1 MKKAIEISDLTVY
14 YRDTLALDHVTLS
27 IDAGKITGIIG
38 PNGSGKSTLLK
49 GILGIIPVKKGEVTF
64 FGNSLEKYRSKIAY
78 VPQRESIDWDFPITV
93 EEVVAMGRIRP
104 KKWWLRTTLA
114 DKEIVKETIKK
125 VQLSEFSTR
134 QIGQLSGGQQQ
145 RVFLARA
152 LAQEAEL
159 IVMDEPFVGIDMA
172 SQDSILSIVQKLR
185 DSGKTVVIVH
195 HDLSVVAQYFDD
207 VVLLNKKLIANGPID
222 DILKSENIEK
232 AYGMTLL
239 LNKEKRSF

>member
-1 MKKAIEISDLTVY
+1 MRKAIEISGLTVL
-14 YRDTLALDHVTLS
+14 YRDTLALDDISLS
-27 IDAGKITGIIG
+27 ISSGKITGIIG
-38 PNGSGKSTLLK
+38 PNGSGKSSLLK
-49 GILGIIPVKKGEVTF
+49 GILGIIPIKKGEVTF
-64 FGNSLEKYRSKIAY
+64 FGESLEKYRSKIAY

-93 EEVVAMGRIRP
+93 EEVVAMGRIIP
-104 KKWWLRTTLA
+104 KKWWARTTLT
-114 DKEIVKETIKK
+114 DKEIVKETLKK
-125 VQLSEFSTR
+125 VQLSEFSDR

-172 SQDSILSIVQKLR
+172 SQNSILSIVQKLR

-207 VVLLNKKLIANGPID
+207 VILLNKKLIANGPID
-222 DILKSENIEK
+222 EILKSENIEK

-239 LNKEKRSF
+239 LNRK

>member
-1 MKKAIEISDLTVY
+1 MKKTVEIKNLTVF
-14 YRDTLALDHVTLS
+14 YRDALALNDVSLA
-27 IDAGKITGIIG
+27 INEGKITGIIG

-49 GILGIIPVKKGEVTF
+49 GMLGIIPVKKGEVKF

-104 KKWWLRTTLA
+104 KKWWSRTTMA
-114 DKEIVKETIKK
+114 DREIVKETLKK
-125 VQLSEFSTR
+125 VQLSDFSSR

-172 SQDSILSIVQKLR
+172 SQESILSIVQKLR
-185 DSGKTVVIVH
+185 DSGKTVIIVH
-195 HDLSVVAQYFDD
+195 HDLSVVARYFDE
-207 VVLLNKKLIANGPID
+207 VVLLNKTLIANGPID
-222 DILKSENIEK
+222 EILKSENIEK

-239 LNKEKRSF
+239 LNKK

>member
-1 MKKAIEISDLTVY
+1 MKKAIEISDLTVF
-14 YRDTLALDHVTLS
+14 YRDTLALDDISLS

-49 GILGIIPVKKGEVTF
+49 GILGIIPIKKGEVTF
-64 FGNSLEKYRSKIAY
+64 FGDSLEKYRSKIAY

-93 EEVVAMGRIRP
+93 EEVVAMGRIIP
-104 KKWWLRTTLA
+104 KKWWARTTLA
-114 DKEIVKETIKK
+114 DKEIVKETLKK
-125 VQLSEFSTR
+125 VQLSEFSDR

-172 SQDSILSIVQKLR
+172 SQNSILSIVQKLR

-207 VVLLNKKLIANGPID
+207 VILLNKKLIANGPID
-222 DILKSENIEK
+222 EILKSENIEK

-239 LNKEKRSF
+239 LNRK

>member
-1 MKKAIEISDLTVY
+1 MRRAIEVTDLSVY
-14 YRDTLALDHVTLS
+14 YRNTLALDQVSVS
-27 IDAGKITGIIG
+27 INAGKITGIIG
-38 PNGSGKSTLLK
+38 PNGSGKSTFLK
-49 GILGIIPVKKGEVTF
+49 SILGIIPAKSGTVTF
-64 FGNSLEKYRSKIAY
+64 FGSSLEKYRSKIAY

-104 KKWWLRTTLA
+104 KKWWSRTTLA
-114 DKEIVKETIKK
+114 DKELVKETLKK

-159 IVMDEPFVGIDMA
+159 IIMDEPFVGIDMA
-172 SQDSILSIVQKLR
+172 SQESILAIVQKLR

-195 HDLSVVAQYFDD
+195 HDLSVVARYFDD
-207 VVLLNKKLIANGPID
+207 VVLLNKQLVANGPID
-222 DILKSENIEK
+222 EILQSENIEK

-239 LNKEKRSF
+239 LNRK

>member
-1 MKKAIEISDLTVY
+1 MKKAIEIKNLTIS
-14 YRDTLALDHVTLS
+14 YREMLALDNVSVS
-27 IDAGKITGIIG
+27 IASGKITGIIG

-49 GILGIIPVKKGEVTF
+49 GILGIVPISKGEVSF
-64 FGNSLEKYRSKIAY
+64 FGVSLEQYRAKIAY

-93 EEVVAMGRIRP
+93 EEVVAMGRILP
-104 KKWWLRTTLA
+104 KKWWARTTLL
-114 DKEIVKETIKK
+114 DKEVVKETLKK
-125 VQLSEFSTR
+125 VQLSEFATR

-172 SQDSILSIVQKLR
+172 SQDSILAIVQKLR
-185 DSGKTVVIVH
+185 DSGKTIVIVH

-207 VVLLNKKLIANGPID
+207 VVLLNKQLIAHGPID
-222 DILKSENIEK
+222 EILKPENIEK

-239 LNKEKRSF
+239 LNRK

>member
-1 MKKAIEISDLTVY
+1 MRKAIEISDLTVF
-14 YRDTLALDHVTLS
+14 YRDTLALDDISLS

-49 GILGIIPVKKGEVTF
+49 GILGIIPIKKGEVTF
-64 FGNSLEKYRSKIAY
+64 FGESLEKYRSKIAY

-93 EEVVAMGRIRP
+93 EEVVAMGRIIP
-104 KKWWLRTTLA
+104 KKWWARTTLA
-114 DKEIVKETIKK
+114 DKEIVKETLKK
-125 VQLSEFSTR
+125 VQLSEFSDR

-172 SQDSILSIVQKLR
+172 SQNSILSIVQKLR

-222 DILKSENIEK
+222 EILKSENIEK

-239 LNKEKRSF
+239 LNRK

>member
-1 MKKAIEISDLTVY
+1 MKSAIEISDLTVF
-14 YRDTLALDHVTLS
+14 YRDTLALDDISLS
-27 IDAGKITGIIG
+27 ISSGKITGIIG

-49 GILGIIPVKKGEVTF
+49 GILGIVPIKKGTVTF
-64 FGNSLEKYRSKIAY
+64 FGDSLEKYRSKIAY

-93 EEVVAMGRIRP
+93 EEVVAMGRIIP
-104 KKWWLRTTLA
+104 KKWWARTTLL
-114 DKEIVKETIKK
+114 DKEIVKETLRK
-125 VQLSEFSTR
+125 VQLSEFSNR

-172 SQDSILSIVQKLR
+172 SQNSILSIVQKLR

-195 HDLSVVAQYFDD
+195 HDLSIVAQYFDE
-207 VVLLNKKLIANGPID
+207 VILLNKKLIANGPID
-222 DILKSENIEK
+222 EILKSENIEK

-239 LNKEKRSF
+239 LNRK

>member
-1 MKKAIEISDLTVY
+1 MKKTIEICDLTVF
-14 YRDTLALDHVTLS
+14 YRDTLALDQVSLS
-27 IDAGKITGIIG
+27 INQGKITGIIG
-38 PNGSGKSTLLK
+38 PNGSGKSSLLK
-49 GILGIIPVKKGEVTF
+49 GILGIIPVKNGTVTF
-64 FGNSLEKYRSKIAY
+64 FGDSLEKYRSKIAY

-104 KKWWLRTTLA
+104 KKWWSRASVA
-114 DKEIVKETIKK
+114 DKEIIKETLKK
-125 VQLSEFSTR
+125 VQLSEFFNR

-152 LAQEAEL
+152 LAQEADL
-159 IVMDEPFVGIDMA
+159 IVMDEPFVGIDMV

-185 DSGKTVVIVH
+185 DSGKTVIIVH
-195 HDLSVVAQYFDD
+195 HDLSIVSQYFDD

-222 DILKSENIEK
+222 EILKSENIEK

-239 LNKEKRSF
+239 LNKKK

>member
-1 MKKAIEISDLTVY
+1 MKKTIEICDLTVF
-14 YRDTLALDHVTLS
+14 YRDTLALDQISLS
-27 IDAGKITGIIG
+27 INQGKITGIIG
-38 PNGSGKSTLLK
+38 PNGSGKSSLLK
-49 GILGIIPVKKGEVTF
+49 GILGIIPVKNGTVTF
-64 FGNSLEKYRSKIAY
+64 FGDSLEKYRSKIAY

-104 KKWWLRTTLA
+104 KKWWSRASVA
-114 DKEIVKETIKK
+114 DKEIIKETLKK
-125 VQLSEFSTR
+125 VQLSEFFNR

-152 LAQEAEL
+152 LAQEADL
-159 IVMDEPFVGIDMA
+159 IVMDEPFVGIDMV

-185 DSGKTVVIVH
+185 DSGKTVIIVH
-195 HDLSVVAQYFDD
+195 HDLSIVSQYFDD

-222 DILKSENIEK
+222 EILKSENIEK

-239 LNKEKRSF
+239 LNKKK

>member
-1 MKKAIEISDLTVY
+1 MNKVIEINHLTVF
-14 YRDTLALDHVTLS
+14 YRDTLALDDVSLV
-27 IDAGKITGIIG
+27 INEGKITGIIG

-49 GILGIIPVKKGEVTF
+49 GILGIIPVKKGEVKF

-104 KKWWLRTTLA
+104 KKWWSRATMA
-114 DKEIVKETIKK
+114 DKEIVKETLKK
-125 VQLSEFSTR
+125 VQLSDFSGR

-172 SQDSILSIVQKLR
+172 SQESILSIVQKLR
-185 DSGKTVVIVH
+185 DSGKTVIIVH
-195 HDLSVVAQYFDD
+195 HDLSVVARYFDD
-207 VVLLNKKLIANGPID
+207 VVLLNKTLIANGPID
-222 DILKSENIEK
+222 EILKSENIEK

-239 LNKEKRSF
+239 LNKK

>member
-1 MKKAIEISDLTVY
+1 MRKAIEISGLTVL
-14 YRDTLALDHVTLS
+14 YRDTLALDDISLS
-27 IDAGKITGIIG
+27 ISSGKITGIIG

-49 GILGIIPVKKGEVTF
+49 GILGIIPIKKGEVTF
-64 FGNSLEKYRSKIAY
+64 FGESLEKYRSKIAY

-93 EEVVAMGRIRP
+93 EEVVAMGRIIP
-104 KKWWLRTTLA
+104 KKWWARTTLT
-114 DKEIVKETIKK
+114 DKEIVKETLKK
-125 VQLSEFSTR
+125 VQLSEFSNR

-172 SQDSILSIVQKLR
+172 SQNSILSIVQKLR

-207 VVLLNKKLIANGPID
+207 VILLNKKLIANGPID
-222 DILKSENIEK
+222 EILKSENIEK

-239 LNKEKRSF
+239 LNRK

>member
-14 YRDTLALDHVTLS
+14 YGDTLALDNLTLS

-49 GILGIIPVKKGEVTF
+49 GILGIIPVKRGEATF
-64 FGNSLEKYRSKIAY
+64 FGNSLENYRSKIAY

-93 EEVVAMGRIRP
+93 EEVVAMGRIIP
-104 KKWWLRTTLA
+104 KKWWARTTLA
-114 DKEIVKETIKK
+114 DKEIVKETLKK
-125 VQLSEFSTR
+125 VQLSEFSNR

-172 SQDSILSIVQKLR
+172 SQESILSIVKKLR

-222 DILKSENIEK
+222 EILKSENIEK

-239 LNKEKRSF
+239 LNKK

>member
-1 MKKAIEISDLTVY
+1 MRKAIEVTDLSVY
-14 YRDTLALDHVTLS
+14 YRNTLALDQVSVS
-27 IDAGKITGIIG
+27 INAGKITGIIG
-38 PNGSGKSTLLK
+38 PNGSGKSTFLK
-49 GILGIIPVKKGEVTF
+49 SILGIIPAKSGTVTF
-64 FGNSLEKYRSKIAY
+64 FGSSLEQYRSKIAY

-93 EEVVAMGRIRP
+93 EEVVAMGRIRL
-104 KKWWLRTTLA
+104 KKWWSRTTLA
-114 DKEIVKETIKK
+114 DKELVKETLKK

-159 IVMDEPFVGIDMA
+159 IIMDEPFVGIDMA
-172 SQDSILSIVQKLR
+172 SQESILAIVQKLR

-195 HDLSVVAQYFDD
+195 HDLSVVARYFDD
-207 VVLLNKKLIANGPID
+207 VVLLNKQLVANGPID
-222 DILKSENIEK
+222 EILQSENIEK

-239 LNKEKRSF
+239 LNRK

>member
-1 MKKAIEISDLTVY
+1 MRKAIEVTDLSVY
-14 YRDTLALDHVTLS
+14 YRNTLALDQVSVS
-27 IDAGKITGIIG
+27 INAGKITGIIG
-38 PNGSGKSTLLK
+38 PNGSGKSTFLK
-49 GILGIIPVKKGEVTF
+49 SILGIIPAKSGTVTF
-64 FGNSLEKYRSKIAY
+64 FGSSLEKYRSKIAY

-104 KKWWLRTTLA
+104 KKWWSRTTLA
-114 DKEIVKETIKK
+114 DKELVKETLKK
-125 VQLSEFSTR
+125 VQLSEFLTR

-159 IVMDEPFVGIDMA
+159 IIMDEPFVGIDMA
-172 SQDSILSIVQKLR
+172 SQESILAIVQKLR

-195 HDLSVVAQYFDD
+195 HDLSVVARYFDD
-207 VVLLNKKLIANGPID
+207 VVLLNKQLVANGPID
-222 DILKSENIEK
+222 EILQSENIEK

-239 LNKEKRSF
+239 LNRK

>member
-1 MKKAIEISDLTVY
+1 MKKAVEIKDLSVF
-14 YRDTLALDHVTLS
+14 YRDTLALDNVSLT
-27 IDAGKITGIIG
+27 INTGKITGIIG

-49 GILGIIPVKKGEVTF
+49 GILGIIPIKKGEIKF

-104 KKWWLRTTLA
+104 KKWWARTTLA
-114 DKEIVKETIKK
+114 DKEIVKETLKK
-125 VQLSEFSTR
+125 VQLSEFSNR

-172 SQDSILSIVQKLR
+172 SQESILSIVQKLR
-185 DSGKTVVIVH
+185 DSGKTVIIVH

-222 DILKSENIEK
+222 EILKSENIEK

-239 LNKEKRSF
+239 LNKK

>member
-1 MKKAIEISDLTVY
+1 MRKAVEIKEFSVF
-14 YRDTLALDHVTLS
+14 YRDTLALDHVSLT
-27 IDAGKITGIIG
+27 INAGKITGIIG

-49 GILGIIPVKKGEVTF
+49 GILGIIPVKRGEVTF
-64 FGNSLEKYRSKIAY
+64 FGSSLEKYRSKIAY

-104 KKWWLRTTLA
+104 KKWWSRTTMA
-114 DKEIVKETIKK
+114 DKDIVKETLKK
-125 VQLSEFSTR
+125 VQLSEFAHR

-172 SQDSILSIVQKLR
+172 SQESILAIVQKLR
-185 DSGKTVVIVH
+185 DSGKTVIIVH
-195 HDLSVVAQYFDD
+195 HDLSVVAQYFDE
-207 VVLLNKKLIANGPID
+207 VVLLNKKLIASGPID
-222 DILKSENIEK
+222 EILKSENIEK

-239 LNKEKRSF
+239 LNKK

>member
-1 MKKAIEISDLTVY
+1 MRKAIEVTDLSVY
-14 YRDTLALDHVTLS
+14 YRNTLALDQVSVS
-27 IDAGKITGIIG
+27 INAGKITGIIG
-38 PNGSGKSTLLK
+38 PNGSGKSTFLK
-49 GILGIIPVKKGEVTF
+49 SILGIIPAKSGTVTF
-64 FGNSLEKYRSKIAY
+64 FGSSLEKYRSKIAY

-104 KKWWLRTTLA
+104 KKWWSRTTLA
-114 DKEIVKETIKK
+114 DKELVKETLKK

-159 IVMDEPFVGIDMA
+159 IIMDEPFVGIDMA
-172 SQDSILSIVQKLR
+172 SQESILAIVQKLR

-195 HDLSVVAQYFDD
+195 HDLSVVARYFDD
-207 VVLLNKKLIANGPID
+207 VVLLNKQLVANGPID
-222 DILKSENIEK
+222 EILQSENIEK

-239 LNKEKRSF
+239 LNRK

>member
-1 MKKAIEISDLTVY
+1 MRKAIEVTDLSVY
-14 YRDTLALDHVTLS
+14 YRNTLALDQVSVS
-27 IDAGKITGIIG
+27 INAGKITGIIG
-38 PNGSGKSTLLK
+38 PNGSGKSTFLK
-49 GILGIIPVKKGEVTF
+49 SILGIIPAKSGTVTF
-64 FGNSLEKYRSKIAY
+64 FGSSLEQYRSKIAY

-104 KKWWLRTTLA
+104 KKWWSRTTLA
-114 DKEIVKETIKK
+114 DKELVKETLKK

-159 IVMDEPFVGIDMA
+159 IIMDEPFVGIDMA
-172 SQDSILSIVQKLR
+172 SQESILAIVQKLR

-195 HDLSVVAQYFDD
+195 HDLSVVARYFDD
-207 VVLLNKKLIANGPID
+207 VVLLNKQLVANGPID
-222 DILKSENIEK
+222 EILQSENIEK

-239 LNKEKRSF
+239 LNRK